1 MTRNF
6 TTAKLYFFTIALAA
20 LGLLALPFGGT
31 YAITGAQDRLVSS
44 EQETQD
50 EEVDWTLAKEEAEED
65 ETDWTL
71 AKDEAEED
79 ETDWTLA
86 KDEAEEDETDWTLA

>member
-1 MTRNF
+1 MTRNL

-31 YAITGAQDRLVSS
+31 YSITGGHDRLVSS
-44 EQETQD
+44 EQETQE
-50 EEVDWTLAKEEAEED
+50 EEVDWTLAKEETDEDEVDWTLAKEEVDEDETDWTLAKDKAEED

-71 AKDEAEED
+71 A
-79 ETDWTLA
+79 
-86 KDEAEEDETDWTLA
+86 